1 MRNAR
6 GIVLILVLWVMMVL
20 TVLAA
25 ELARSMRIEGLTT
38 DVYQQDVATYY
49 LATAGLHRALYT
61 ILRAQQQGQNAL
73 TAGGAFGQQRF
84 GAFGGGQSTGAPG
97 QQEEEEVDVWVR
109 GDGRWKKEEF
119 GEGGYWVRVLDEGGK
134 INLNAVDEGYLRQ
147 TFANLK
153 FDMEFSQLIVDTIQD
168 WRDSDSLVR
177 LHGAENDYYLALP
190 IPYPA
195 KDGFFHTPEEL
206 LLVRGIT
213 PALFYGREGP
223 ALRELF
229 TVYSGGGNGVNLL
242 TASPLVL
249 QAATGMDPQMI
260 PELIQRRNE
269 ARGANLGS
277 LFSAGAGGG
286 AVNFGLPQIVTIES
300 IGYRNDGDI
309 TRRVAAVVQKLG
321 VNSFRFLRWQDRVE
335 GGESLPQSE
344 G

>member
-1 MRNAR
+1 VRNAR

-20 TVLAA
+20 TVLAG

-61 ILRAQQQGQNAL
+61 ILRAQQQGQSAL
-73 TAGGAFGQQRF
+73 TAGGAFRQPQF

-119 GEGGYWVRVLDEGGK
+119 GEGGYWVRVVDEGGK
-134 INLNAVDEGYLRQ
+134 INLNTAEEPDLRQ
-147 TFANLK
+147 KFANLK
-153 FDMEFSQLIVDTIQD
+153 FDIESSQQLVDTILD

-177 LHGAENDYYLALP
+177 LHGAENDYYLSLP

-206 LLVRGIT
+206 LLVRGVT

-223 ALRELF
+223 ALRDLF
-229 TVYSGGGNGVNLL
+229 TVYSSGGNGVNLV
-242 TASPLVL
+242 TASPVVL
-249 QAATGMDPQMI
+249 QAALGMDPQAI
-260 PELIQRRNE
+260 AELIQRRTE
-269 ARGANLGS
+269 ASGANLAG
-277 LFSAGAGGG
+277 LFSARAEGGT
-286 AVNFGLPQIVTIES
+286 VNFGLPQIVTIES
-300 IGYRNDGDI
+300 IGYRNEGDI
-309 TRRVAAVVQKLG
+309 TRRVAAVVQRLG
-321 VNSFRFLRWQDRVE
+321 VNNFRFLRWQDRVE
-335 GGESLPQSE
+335 GGEKPPQEE

>member
-1 MRNAR
+1 
-6 GIVLILVLWVMMVL
+6 MMVL
-20 TVLAA
+20 SVLAG

-49 LATAGLHRALYT
+49 LATAGVHRALYT

-73 TAGGAFGQQRF
+73 NPGGMFGQQQF

-97 QQEEEEVDVWVR
+97 QEQEEEVDVWVR

-119 GEGGYWVRVLDEGGK
+119 GEGGYWVRVMDEGGK
-134 INLNAVDEGYLRQ
+134 INLNAADEGYLRQ
-147 TFANLK
+147 TFTNLK
-153 FDMEFSQLIVDTIQD
+153 FDMEFSQLVVDTIQD

-213 PALFYGREGP
+213 PALFYGRDGP
-223 ALRELF
+223 ALRDLF
-229 TVYSGGGNGVNLL
+229 TVYSTGGDGVNLL

-249 QAATGMDPQMI
+249 EAATGMDPQMI
-260 PELIQRRNE
+260 AELIQRRNE
-269 ARGANLGS
+269 ARGANLGN
-277 LFSAGAGGG
+277 LFPAGAGGG
-286 AVNFGLPQIVTIES
+286 MVNFSLPQIVTIES

-321 VNSFRFLRWQDRVE
+321 VNTFRFLRWQDRVE
-335 GGESLPQSE
+335 GGEKPPQ
-344 G
+344 

>member
-20 TVLAA
+20 TVLAG

-38 DVYQQDVATYY
+38 DVYQQDVETYY

-61 ILRAQQQGQNAL
+61 ILRAQQKGQNAL
-73 TAGGAFGQQRF
+73 NTGNALGQQP
-84 GAFGGGQSTGAPG
+84 FGGFGRGQATGATG
-97 QQEEEEVDVWVR
+97 AEDEEVDVWVR

-134 INLNAVDEGYLRQ
+134 ININEVDEAYLRQ

-153 FDMEFSQLIVDTIQD
+153 FDMDFSQLIVDTIQD

-177 LHGAENDYYLALP
+177 LHGAENDYYLGLP

-195 KDGFFHTPEEL
+195 KDGFFHTSEEL
-206 LLVRGIT
+206 LLVRGVT

-229 TVYSGGGNGVNLL
+229 TVYNSGGSGVNLA

-249 QAATGMDPQMI
+249 QAATGQDAEAI
-260 PELIQRRNE
+260 AELIQRRNE
-269 ARGANLGS
+269 VSGANLAG
-277 LFSAGAGGG
+277 LFPQGGN
-286 AVNFGLPQIVTIES
+286 VNFGLPQIVTIES
-300 IGYRNDGDI
+300 IGYRHDGDV
-309 TRRVAAVVQKLG
+309 TRRVAAVVQRQG
-321 VNSFRFLRWQDRVE
+321 VNNFRFLRWQDRVE
-335 GGESLPQSE
+335 GGEKPPRQE

>member
-1 MRNAR
+1 
-6 GIVLILVLWVMMVL
+6 MVL
-20 TVLAA
+20 TILAA

-61 ILRAQQQGQNAL
+61 ILRVQQQGRNAF
-73 TAGGAFGQQRF
+73 TAGGAFGQQPL
-84 GAFGGGQSTGAPG
+84 FGGAQTTG
-97 QQEEEEVDVWVR
+97 QQEEEEEVDVWVR

-134 INLNAVDEGYLRQ
+134 INLNEVDEAYLQQ

-153 FDMEFSQLIVDTIQD
+153 FEMDSSQLLVDTIQD

-177 LHGAENDYYLALP
+177 LHGAENDYYLGLP

-206 LLVRGIT
+206 LLVRGVT

-223 ALRELF
+223 ALRDLF
-229 TVYSGGGNGVNLL
+229 TVYSSGGGGVNLA

-249 QAATGMDPQMI
+249 EAATGQDPEAI
-260 PELIQRRNE
+260 AELIQRRSE
-269 ARGANLGS
+269 ASGANLVGLFPPGS
-277 LFSAGAGGG
+277 NINA
-286 AVNFGLPQIVTIES
+286 GLPQVVTIES
-300 IGYRNDGDI
+300 IGYRNDGEI
-309 TRRVAAVVQKLG
+309 TRRVAAVVQRQG
-321 VNSFRFLRWQDRVE
+321 VNNFRFLRWQDRVE
-335 GGESLPQSE
+335 GGEKPPQ

>member
-20 TVLAA
+20 SVLAG
-25 ELARSMRIEGLTT
+25 EMARSMRIEGLTT
-38 DVYQQDVATYY
+38 DVYQQDVETYY

-73 TAGGAFGQQRF
+73 SGNAFGQQPF
-84 GAFGGGQSTGAPG
+84 GGFGGGQSTGTPG
-97 QQEEEEVDVWVR
+97 QEEEEEVDVWIR

-134 INLNAVDEGYLRQ
+134 ININAADEGYLRQ
-147 TFANLK
+147 TFTNLK

-206 LLVRGIT
+206 LLVRGVT

-223 ALRELF
+223 ALRDLF
-229 TVYSGGGNGVNLL
+229 TVYSTGGNSVNPL

-249 QAATGMDPQMI
+249 QAMYGMDPDMI
-260 PELIQRRNE
+260 AQLVQRRSE
-269 ARGANLGS
+269 ANGANLAGLFPQGS
-277 LFSAGAGGG
+277 
-286 AVNFGLPQIVTIES
+286 AVNMSLPQIVTIES
-300 IGYRNDGDI
+300 IGYRNNGDI
-309 TRRVAAVVQKLG
+309 TRRVAAVVRKVG
-321 VNSFRFLRWQDRVE
+321 NNFRFLRWQDRVE
-335 GGESLPQSE
+335 GGENPPR
-344 G
+344 

>member
-1 MRNAR
+1 
-6 GIVLILVLWVMMVL
+6 MMVL
-20 TVLAA
+20 SVLAG
-25 ELARSMRIEGLTT
+25 ELARSMRMEGLTT

-49 LATAGLHRALYT
+49 LATAGVHRALYT

-73 TAGGAFGQQRF
+73 NPGGMFGQQF
-84 GAFGGGQSTGAPG
+84 GAFGGGQATGAPG
-97 QQEEEEVDVWVR
+97 QEEEEEVDVWVR

-119 GEGGYWVRVLDEGGK
+119 GEGGYWVRVMDEGGK
-134 INLNAVDEGYLRQ
+134 INLNAADEGYLRQ
-147 TFANLK
+147 TFTNLK
-153 FDMEFSQLIVDTIQD
+153 FDMEFSQLVVDTIQD

-223 ALRELF
+223 ALREIF
-229 TVYSGGGNGVNLL
+229 TVYSSGGNIVNLL
-242 TASPLVL
+242 TANPLVL

-260 PELIQRRNE
+260 AELIQRRNE

-277 LFSAGAGGG
+277 LFPAEAGGG

-300 IGYRNDGDI
+300 IGYRNDGEI
-309 TRRVAAVVQKLG
+309 TRRVAAVVRKLG

-335 GGESLPQSE
+335 GGENPPQPQE
-344 G
+344 

>member
-1 MRNAR
+1 MRNTR

-20 TVLAA
+20 SVLAG

-73 TAGGAFGQQRF
+73 NPGGMFGQQQF
-84 GAFGGGQSTGAPG
+84 GAFGGGQTTGAPG
-97 QQEEEEVDVWVR
+97 QEEEKEVDVWVR

-119 GEGGYWVRVLDEGGK
+119 GEGGYWVRVMDEGGK
-134 INLNAVDEGYLRQ
+134 INLNAADEGYLRQ
-147 TFANLK
+147 TFTNLK
-153 FDMEFSQLIVDTIQD
+153 FDMEFSQLVVDTIQD

-223 ALRELF
+223 ALRDLF
-229 TVYSGGGNGVNLL
+229 TVYSSGGNCVNLL

-260 PELIQRRNE
+260 AELIQRRNE

-286 AVNFGLPQIVTIES
+286 TVNFNLPQIVTIES

-321 VNSFRFLRWQDRVE
+321 LNTFRFLRWQDRVE
-335 GGESLPQSE
+335 GGEKPPQ
-344 G
+344 

>member
-25 ELARSMRIEGLTT
+25 ELARSMRTEGLTT

-61 ILRAQQQGQNAL
+61 ILRAQQQGQTAL
-73 TAGGAFGQQRF
+73 NPGGAFRQPF

-97 QQEEEEVDVWVR
+97 QEEEEVDVWVR

-119 GEGGYWVRVLDEGGK
+119 GEGGYWVRVIDEGGK
-134 INLNAVDEGYLRQ
+134 INLNEVNEVYLRQ

-153 FDMEFSQLIVDTIQD
+153 FDMESSQLLVDTIQD

-206 LLVRGIT
+206 LLVRGVT
-213 PALFYGREGP
+213 PALFHGREGP
-223 ALRELF
+223 ALRDLF
-229 TVYSGGGNGVNLL
+229 TVYSGGGNGVNLA

-249 QAATGMDPQMI
+249 QAALGMDPEAI
-260 PELIQRRNE
+260 AELIQRRTE
-269 ARGANLGS
+269 ASGANLAGLFPPGS
-277 LFSAGAGGG
+277 AI
-286 AVNFGLPQIVTIES
+286 NFGLPQVVTIES

-309 TRRVAAVVQKLG
+309 TRRVAAIVQRLG
-321 VNSFRFLRWQDRVE
+321 VNNFRFLRWQDRVE
-335 GGESLPQSE
+335 GGEKPPQSE

>member
-1 MRNAR
+1 MKNAR
-6 GIVLILVLWVMMVL
+6 GFVLILVLWIMMVL
-20 TVLAA
+20 TVLAG
-25 ELARSMRIEGLTT
+25 ELARSMRIEGRTT

-73 TAGGAFGQQRF
+73 NPGDTFGRQPF
-84 GAFGGGQSTGAPG
+84 FGGGQSTGAPG
-97 QQEEEEVDVWVR
+97 QQEEEEVNVWVR

-134 INLNAVDEGYLRQ
+134 INLNAAEEPYLRQ

-206 LLVRGIT
+206 LLVRGVT

-223 ALRELF
+223 ALRDLF
-229 TVYSGGGNGVNLL
+229 TVYSGGGDGVNLA

-249 QAATGMDPQMI
+249 QAATGMDPEMI
-260 PELIQRRNE
+260 AELIQRRNE
-269 ARGANLGS
+269 AQGANLAGLFPPGS
-277 LFSAGAGGG
+277 AI
-286 AVNFGLPQIVTIES
+286 NFGLPQIVTIES
-300 IGYRNDGDI
+300 IGYRNEGNI
-309 TRRVAAVVQKLG
+309 TRRVAAVVQRLG
-321 VNSFRFLRWQDRVE
+321 VNNFRFLRWQDRVE
-335 GGESLPQSE
+335 GGEKPPQQE

>member
-1 MRNAR
+1 VRNAR

-20 TVLAA
+20 SVLAG

-61 ILRAQQQGQNAL
+61 ILHAQQQGQNAFNP
-73 TAGGAFGQQRF
+73 GGMFGRPF
-84 GAFGGGQSTGAPG
+84 GAFGGGQATGAPG
-97 QQEEEEVDVWVR
+97 QEEEEVDVWVR

-119 GEGGYWVRVLDEGGK
+119 GEGGYWVRVMDEGGK
-134 INLNAVDEGYLRQ
+134 INLNTVEEPDLRQ
-147 TFANLK
+147 KFANLK
-153 FDMEFSQLIVDTIQD
+153 FDMEFSQLVVDTILD

-229 TVYSGGGNGVNLL
+229 TVYSSGGAGVNLL

-249 QAATGMDPQMI
+249 QAALGMDPQMI
-260 PELIQRRNE
+260 TELVQRRNE
-269 ARGANLGS
+269 ARGANLGN
-277 LFSAGAGGG
+277 LFPAPAGGG
-286 AVNFGLPQIVTIES
+286 AVNFNLPQIVTIES

-335 GGESLPQSE
+335 GGENPPQPQE
-344 G
+344 

>member
-1 MRNAR
+1 MRNTR

-20 TVLAA
+20 SVLAG

-73 TAGGAFGQQRF
+73 NPGGMFGQQQF
-84 GAFGGGQSTGAPG
+84 GAFGGGQAAGAPG
-97 QQEEEEVDVWVR
+97 QEEEEVDVWVR

-119 GEGGYWVRVLDEGGK
+119 GEGGYWVRVMDEGGK
-134 INLNAVDEGYLRQ
+134 INLNVVDEGYLRQ
-147 TFANLK
+147 TFTNLK
-153 FDMEFSQLIVDTIQD
+153 FDMEFSQLVVDTILD
-168 WRDSDSLVR
+168 WKDSDSLVR

-195 KDGFFHTPEEL
+195 KDGFFYTPEEL

-229 TVYSGGGNGVNLL
+229 TVYSGGGNSVNLL

-269 ARGANLGS
+269 ARGANLGN
-277 LFSAGAGGG
+277 LFPAGAAGGS
-286 AVNFGLPQIVTIES
+286 VNFGLPQIVTIES

-321 VNSFRFLRWQDRVE
+321 VNTFRFLRWQDRVE
-335 GGESLPQSE
+335 GGESLPQSQ

>member
-1 MRNAR
+1 
-6 GIVLILVLWVMMVL
+6 
-20 TVLAA
+20 
-25 ELARSMRIEGLTT
+25 MRIEGLTT

-49 LATAGLHRALYT
+49 LATAGVHRALYT
-61 ILRAQQQGQNAL
+61 ILRAQQQGRNAL
-73 TAGGAFGQQRF
+73 NPGGMFGQQQF
-84 GAFGGGQSTGAPG
+84 GAFGGGQTTGAPG
-97 QQEEEEVDVWVR
+97 QEEEQEVDVWVR

-119 GEGGYWVRVLDEGGK
+119 GEGGYWVRVMDEGGK
-134 INLNAVDEGYLRQ
+134 INLNEADEGYLRQ
-147 TFANLK
+147 TFTNLK
-153 FDMEFSQLIVDTIQD
+153 FDMEFSQLVVDTIQD

-223 ALRELF
+223 ALRDLF
-229 TVYSGGGNGVNLL
+229 TVYSSGGNSVNLL

-249 QAATGMDPQMI
+249 LAATGMDPQTI
-260 PELIQRRNE
+260 AELIQRRNE
-269 ARGANLGS
+269 ARGANLGN
-277 LFSAGAGGG
+277 LFPAGAGGG
-286 AVNFGLPQIVTIES
+286 SVNFNPPQIVTIES

-309 TRRVAAVVQKLG
+309 TRRVAAVVRKLG

-335 GGESLPQSE
+335 GEENPPQPQE
-344 G
+344 

>member
-1 MRNAR
+1 MRNTR

-20 TVLAA
+20 SVLAG

-61 ILRAQQQGQNAL
+61 ILRAQQQGRSAL
-73 TAGGAFGQQRF
+73 NTGGMFGQPQF
-84 GAFGGGQSTGAPG
+84 GGFSGGQSAGAPG
-97 QQEEEEVDVWVR
+97 QEEEEEVWVR

-119 GEGGYWVRVLDEGGK
+119 GEGGYWVRVIDEGGK

-147 TFANLK
+147 TFTNLK
-153 FDMEFSQLIVDTIQD
+153 FDMEFSELIVDTIQD

-177 LHGAENDYYLALP
+177 LHGAENDYYLSLP

-206 LLVRGIT
+206 LLVRGVT

-223 ALRELF
+223 ALRDLF
-229 TVYSGGGNGVNLL
+229 TVYGGGNGVNLV

-249 QAATGMDPQMI
+249 QAALGMDPQMI
-260 PELIQRRNE
+260 AELVQRR
-269 ARGANLGS
+269 AQASGANLAG
-277 LFSAGAGGG
+277 LFPAGGG
-286 AVNFGLPQIVTIES
+286 ATNFGLPQVVTIES
-300 IGYRNDGDI
+300 IGYRNDGDV
-309 TRRVAAVVQKLG
+309 TRRVAAVVQRLG
-321 VNSFRFLRWQDRVE
+321 VNNFRFLRWQDRVE
-335 GGESLPQSE
+335 GGEKPSQPE

>member
-1 MRNAR
+1 VRNTR

-20 TVLAA
+20 SVLAG

-61 ILRAQQQGQNAL
+61 ILRAQQQGRSAL
-73 TAGGAFGQQRF
+73 NAGGVFGQPQF
-84 GAFGGGQSTGAPG
+84 GGFSGGQSTRAPG
-97 QQEEEEVDVWVR
+97 QEEEEEVDVWVR

-119 GEGGYWVRVLDEGGK
+119 GEGGYWVRVVDEGGK
-134 INLNAVDEGYLRQ
+134 INLNEVDEGYLRQ
-147 TFANLK
+147 TFTNLK
-153 FDMEFSQLIVDTIQD
+153 FDMEFSQLVVDTIQD

-177 LHGAENDYYLALP
+177 LHGAENDYYLSLP

-223 ALRELF
+223 ALRDLF
-229 TVYSGGGNGVNLL
+229 TVYSGGGSGVNLV

-249 QAATGMDPQMI
+249 QAALGMDPQTI
-260 PELIQRRNE
+260 AELVQRRTQ
-269 ARGANLGS
+269 ASGANLAG
-277 LFSAGAGGG
+277 LFPAGGG
-286 AVNFGLPQIVTIES
+286 TTNFGLPQIVTIES

-309 TRRVAAVVQKLG
+309 TRRVAAVVQRLG
-321 VNSFRFLRWQDRVE
+321 VNNFRFLRWQDRVE
-335 GGESLPQSE
+335 GGEQPSQPE